1 MTLVHGVGLCDEWP
15 AVLPASDQR
24 RDGYDG
30 VFQENM
36 IVSVESYL
44 GADDGQEGVK
54 LEQQVLITPSG
65 AKLFSRIPMANA
77 LEIA

>member
-1 MTLVHGVGLCDEWP
+1 
-15 AVLPASDQR
+15 VLPASDQR